1 MIDTEVFLQEATDYG
16 FTSYSGVPCSFLKE
30 FINYII
36 DSPEI
41 DYIPAAN
48 EGDAIAIAAGVYLG
62 GQYPV
67 VMLQNSGLGN
77 VVNPITSLLQT
88 FEIPVLIVV
97 TLRGDPSASPD
108 EPQHR
113 LMGKITTDLL
123 DLMEVPWS
131 WFPTENSDIKN
142 TLDTVTSSI
151 MGQGISHALVMK
163 EGSVKPHQIDSHSD
177 QALKQEQTSYESPST
192 HTDPKREKVLRT
204 IVDNTGRG
212 DLIIATTGY
221 TSRELYSIAD
231 RPNHFYMVGSMGCAV
246 SIGLGLAKTKPTAR
260 VIVVDG
266 DGALLMRLGA
276 ITSLCHENP
285 KNLIHILLDN
295 GEYESTGSQK
305 TVSKTID
312 FSLVA
317 TASGYSHV
325 AKHISLSDLEKHLSS
340 QVNKL
345 SFIHMPTEPGISNNL
360 LRPKIAPP
368 EGASRYKQ
376 HKHEL
381 E

>member
-1 MIDTEVFLQEATDYG
+1 MIDTELFVQEATDYG

-30 FINYII
+30 FINHII

-131 WFPTENSDIKN
+131 FFPTENSEIKN
-142 TLDTVTSSI
+142 TLETVASSI
-151 MGQGISHALVMK
+151 MRQGISHALVMK

-177 QALKQEQTSYESPST
+177 QALKQEQTSYESLST
-192 HTDPKREKVLRT
+192 HPDPKREKVLRT

-212 DLIIATTGY
+212 ERQNIVIQQCCRRG
-221 TSRELYSIAD
+221 R
-231 RPNHFYMVGSMGCAV
+231 R
-246 SIGLGLAKTKPTAR
+246 AR
-260 VIVVDG
+260 MCCHIQ
-266 DGALLMRLGA
+266 GAG
-276 ITSLCHENP
+276 LCHRQAWQP
-285 KNLIHILLDN
+285 MRR
-295 GEYESTGSQK
+295 GPCRTPAGS
-305 TVSKTID
+305 
-312 FSLVA
+312 L
-317 TASGYSHV
+317 
-325 AKHISLSDLEKHLSS
+325 
-340 QVNKL
+340 
-345 SFIHMPTEPGISNNL
+345 
-360 LRPKIAPP
+360 
-368 EGASRYKQ
+368 
-376 HKHEL
+376 
-381 E
+381 